1 MINGIMKQHIH
12 VYTCEALL
20 IEDDTG
26 PKCTLLSSVQFEQ
39 MGYTWESSREL
50 CTLTAPD
57 GTRIPLT
64 RNRYNGFWYFD
75 ALKTHHDADLTRKE
89 IARQFQHYRKTSL
102 YVPLTLMA
110 KYKKSNINSQPII
123 VKLPTARINLKA
135 MPQSIEITLKRI
147 HSILAHTNLGTI
159 KKLADGNHI
168 IGLELLKT
176 IPDPQIPQCETCALS
191 KMKTPTIP
199 QKKMEALKHRTWT
212 GMSIDTIGP
221 FDKSVEGHHYGFVA
235 RHTQDINDEGDT
247 TNGSNFLI
255 ILGMTT
261 KAEAPNAVLTLINL
275 LGAPKRIHSDNAAEY
290 SSEAMQQI
298 YRTHNILHTTTTPYT
313 PYGNGKVE
321 NGIGLIKTLTRTM
334 LISSGLTKNHWYMAA
349 RYATYIANKISMCP
363 SKEHTVWQ
371 EYYGEKPNILTDYP
385 FGALAFILLTHEQQL
400 AQKIDHSFGPRSLTG
415 IYLGK
420 DTING
425 KEKHI
430 IVTSTQNGT
439 THYTTTFDRLR
450 VCVDII
456 PLRPKFEI
464 PTSEVQTALLTMTE
478 ETLEDSDLDSLTFVA
493 SARIAKQRAKQLQP
507 KNVKDTGKLNPQNTH
522 SQPKLKKGYYEVE
535 KILDHRGAK
544 SNKEFLVRW
553 KGYDSDEDSWIK
565 EKDVTQSA
573 ITEYRQFLKNK
584 DSPHSQLHNT
594 HIRTIPNDL
603 INGDKTDD
611 PLKIIQVPKQKQISK
626 TGIEMKPLPEDWIT
640 RMPYKNATYE
650 EIVPRYTYKPP
661 TTKDHYVGRKVKTHY
676 MCFTTLKTKT
686 EIGEI
691 VSYNEQ
697 NKDWQVKY
705 QDDTII
711 DIDADTLEH
720 SLLDHNN
727 ESMNDNIQ
735 KVMNK
740 AIHDAAYLSN
750 IKQQDIPKG
759 MRPVQNHSE
768 KDLIMKT
775 IDIELQAFKDLDV

>member
-1 MINGIMKQHIH
+1 MIDGIMRPHVHI
-12 VYTCEALL
+12 YTCEALL
-20 IEDDTG
+20 INDDTG

-39 MGYTWESSREL
+39 MGYTWESSRTI

-57 GTRIPLT
+57 GTKIHLT
-64 RNRYNGFWYFD
+64 RNRFNGFWYFN
-75 ALKTHHDADLTRKE
+75 AIKRHHGAELTRKE
-89 IARQFQHYRKTSL
+89 IARQFQHYKSTSL
-102 YVPLTLMA
+102 YLPLTLMT
-110 KYKKSNINSQPII
+110 KYKKSNVNSQPII
-123 VKLPTARINLKA
+123 VKLPTARTNLKA
-135 MPQSIEITLKRI
+135 LPQSIEITLKRI

-168 IGLELLKT
+168 IGLELLRT
-176 IPDPQIPQCETCALS
+176 LPDPLIPQCETCALS

-199 QKKMEALKHRTWT
+199 QKKMETLKHRRWT

-221 FDKSVEGHHYGFVA
+221 FDKSVEGHHYGLVA
-235 RHTQDINDEGDT
+235 RHTQDENEEGEA

-275 LGAPKRIHSDNAAEY
+275 VGAPKRIHSDNAAEY
-290 SSEAMQQI
+290 SSEAMQQV

-363 SKEHTVWQ
+363 SKAHTVWQ
-371 EYYGEKPNILTDYP
+371 EYYKEKPNILTDYP

-425 KEKHI
+425 KEKHVI
-430 IVTSTQNGT
+430 ATSTQSGT

-456 PLRPKFEI
+456 PLRPKFDI

-478 ETLEDSDLDSLTFVA
+478 ETLEDSDLNSLTFVA
-493 SARIAKQRAKQLQP
+493 SARLAKQQAKQHQP
-507 KNVKDTGKLNPQNTH
+507 KMDTVKAKPQEM
-522 SQPKLKKGYYEVE
+522 QPKPKLKKGYYEVE
-535 KILDHRGAK
+535 KILDHRGTK
-544 SNKEFLVRW
+544 SKEFLVRW
-553 KGYDSDEDSWIK
+553 KGYDPEDDSWIK

-573 ITEYRQFLKNK
+573 LAEYRQFLKNK

-603 INGDKTDD
+603 INGDKSDD
-611 PLKIIQVPKQKQISK
+611 PLKIIQVQKQRQNSK
-626 TGIEMKPLPEDWIT
+626 TGIEMKPFPEDWIT
-640 RMPYKNATYE
+640 RVPYKNATYE

-661 TTKDHYVGRKVKTHY
+661 TTK
-676 MCFTTLKTKT
+676 
-686 EIGEI
+686 
-691 VSYNEQ
+691 
-697 NKDWQVKY
+697 KDGLRIERQ
-705 QDDTII
+705 QQ
-711 DIDADTLEH
+711 
-720 SLLDHNN
+720 SLLQPVEEDDPVIHLNGK
-727 ESMNDNIQ
+727 D
-735 KVMNK
+735 KV
-740 AIHDAAYLSN
+740 
-750 IKQQDIPKG
+750 
-759 MRPVQNHSE
+759 
-768 KDLIMKT
+768 
-775 IDIELQAFKDLDV
+775 

>member
-1 MINGIMKQHIH
+1 MINGIMKQHVHI
-12 VYTCEALL
+12 YTCEALL

-298 YRTHNILHTTTTPYT
+298 YTTHNILHTTTTPYT
-313 PYGNGKVE
+313 PYGNGTVE

-334 LISSGLTKNHWYMAA
+334 LISSG
-349 RYATYIANKISMCP
+349 
-363 SKEHTVWQ
+363 
-371 EYYGEKPNILTDYP
+371 
-385 FGALAFILLTHEQQL
+385 
-400 AQKIDHSFGPRSLTG
+400 
-415 IYLGK
+415 
-420 DTING
+420 
-425 KEKHI
+425 
-430 IVTSTQNGT
+430 
-439 THYTTTFDRLR
+439 
-450 VCVDII
+450 
-456 PLRPKFEI
+456 
-464 PTSEVQTALLTMTE
+464 
-478 ETLEDSDLDSLTFVA
+478 
-493 SARIAKQRAKQLQP
+493 
-507 KNVKDTGKLNPQNTH
+507 
-522 SQPKLKKGYYEVE
+522 
-535 KILDHRGAK
+535 
-544 SNKEFLVRW
+544 
-553 KGYDSDEDSWIK
+553 
-565 EKDVTQSA
+565 
-573 ITEYRQFLKNK
+573 
-584 DSPHSQLHNT
+584 
-594 HIRTIPNDL
+594 
-603 INGDKTDD
+603 
-611 PLKIIQVPKQKQISK
+611 
-626 TGIEMKPLPEDWIT
+626 
-640 RMPYKNATYE
+640 
-650 EIVPRYTYKPP
+650 
-661 TTKDHYVGRKVKTHY
+661 
-676 MCFTTLKTKT
+676 
-686 EIGEI
+686 
-691 VSYNEQ
+691 
-697 NKDWQVKY
+697 
-705 QDDTII
+705 
-711 DIDADTLEH
+711 
-720 SLLDHNN
+720 
-727 ESMNDNIQ
+727 
-735 KVMNK
+735 
-740 AIHDAAYLSN
+740 
-750 IKQQDIPKG
+750 
-759 MRPVQNHSE
+759 
-768 KDLIMKT
+768 
-775 IDIELQAFKDLDV
+775 

>member
-1 MINGIMKQHIH
+1 MINGIMKQHVH

-439 THYTTTFDRLR
+439 THYTPTFDRLR

-611 PLKIIQVPKQKQISK
+611 PLKIIQVPKPKQISK
-626 TGIEMKPLPEDWIT
+626 TAGPIKGNNSQGKVLATATPRDSGAPT
-640 RMPYKNATYE
+640 R
-650 EIVPRYTYKPP
+650 
-661 TTKDHYVGRKVKTHY
+661 
-676 MCFTTLKTKT
+676 
-686 EIGEI
+686 GEQ
-691 VSYNEQ
+691 SRG
-697 NKDWQVKY
+697 
-705 QDDTII
+705 
-711 DIDADTLEH
+711 
-720 SLLDHNN
+720 LLHPG
-727 ESMNDNIQ
+727 
-735 KVMNK
+735 
-740 AIHDAAYLSN
+740 A
-750 IKQQDIPKG
+750 
-759 MRPVQNHSE
+759 
-768 KDLIMKT
+768 
-775 IDIELQAFKDLDV
+775 

>member
-1 MINGIMKQHIH
+1 MIDGIMRPHVHI
-12 VYTCEALL
+12 YTCEALL
-20 IEDDTG
+20 INDDTG

-39 MGYTWESSREL
+39 MGYTWESSRTI

-57 GTRIPLT
+57 GTKIHLT
-64 RNRYNGFWYFD
+64 RNRYNGFWYFN
-75 ALKTHHDADLTRKE
+75 AIKRHHEAELTRKE
-89 IARQFQHYRKTSL
+89 IARQFRHYKSTSL
-102 YVPLTLMA
+102 YLPLTLMT
-110 KYKKSNINSQPII
+110 KYKKSNVNSQPII
-123 VKLPTARINLKA
+123 VKLPTARTNLKA
-135 MPQSIEITLKRI
+135 LPQSIEITLKRI

-168 IGLELLKT
+168 IGLELLRT
-176 IPDPQIPQCETCALS
+176 LPDPLIPQCETCALS

-199 QKKMEALKHRTWT
+199 QKKMETLKHRRWT

-221 FDKSVEGHHYGFVA
+221 FDKSVEGHHYGLVA
-235 RHTQDINDEGDT
+235 RHTQDENEEGEA

-275 LGAPKRIHSDNAAEY
+275 VGAPKRIHSDNAAEY

-363 SKEHTVWQ
+363 SKAHTVWQ
-371 EYYGEKPNILTDYP
+371 EYYKEKPNILTDYP

-425 KEKHI
+425 KEKHVI
-430 IVTSTQNGT
+430 ATSTQSGT

-456 PLRPKFEI
+456 PLRPKFDI

-478 ETLEDSDLDSLTFVA
+478 ETLEDSDLNSLTFVA
-493 SARIAKQRAKQLQP
+493 SARLAKQQAKQHQP
-507 KNVKDTGKLNPQNTH
+507 KMDTVKAKPQDM
-522 SQPKLKKGYYEVE
+522 QPKPKLKKGYYEVE
-535 KILDHRGAK
+535 KILDHRGTK
-544 SNKEFLVRW
+544 SKEFLVRW
-553 KGYDSDEDSWIK
+553 KGYDPEDDSWIK

-573 ITEYRQFLKNK
+573 LAEYRQFLKNK

-603 INGDKTDD
+603 INGDKSDD
-611 PLKIIQVPKQKQISK
+611 PLKIIQVPKQRQNSK

-640 RMPYKNATYE
+640 RVPYKNATYE

-661 TTKDHYVGRKVKTHY
+661 TTKDLHVGRKVKTYY
-676 MCFTTLKTKT
+676 MCFTTLQTKT

-691 VSYNEQ
+691 ISY
-697 NKDWQVKY
+697 D
-705 QDDTII
+705 
-711 DIDADTLEH
+711 
-720 SLLDHNN
+720 
-727 ESMNDNIQ
+727 
-735 KVMNK
+735 
-740 AIHDAAYLSN
+740 
-750 IKQQDIPKG
+750 
-759 MRPVQNHSE
+759 
-768 KDLIMKT
+768 
-775 IDIELQAFKDLDV
+775 